1 MTNYRRVS
9 IPGGTF
15 FFTVALADRTASTL
29 VDRID
34 ALRRAFDA
42 TRRERPFRTDAFVV
56 LPDHLHAVWTLP
68 EDDADFSTR
77 WRLIKT
83 RFVREIGASA
93 PRSASKHAKAERGVW
108 QRRFWEH
115 AIRDETDL
123 AMHVRY
129 CWGNPVKHGLV
140 ARATDWPF
148 SSIHR
153 DVRAGRVDPQ
163 WAGPV
168 LDGAF
173 GERPDMPCNP

>member
-68 EDDADFSTR
+68 VDDADFSTR

-93 PRSASKHAKAERGVW
+93 PRSASKHAKAERGAGARGRPW
-108 QRRFWEH
+108 G
-115 AIRDETDL
+115 
-123 AMHVRY
+123 AMSLK
-129 CWGNPVKHGLV
+129 P
-140 ARATDWPF
+140 
-148 SSIHR
+148 
-153 DVRAGRVDPQ
+153 AGCI
-163 WAGPV
+163 
-168 LDGAF
+168 L
-173 GERPDMPCNP
+173 